1 VRGGSQC
8 LKKLFEKDLYSRLR
22 NFVVGIKVEPDE
34 VAEIVIDRVMDF
46 CENNRGDKL
55 ECMAD
60 HSPDQLDVFIDA
72 YLKENEAEDLEKAIE
87 NSDNFWD
94 EVKKEYEKM
103 WNRGIGLEVAYFLG
117 NELDLIP
124 YSIIENDGL
133 DDASKVRYLKAY
145 DEVLYKFSDA
155 IKRALQDG
163 KPLSPEDLY
172 DWYMKI
178 ADVVSIKSSDYS
190 EEVSYFLDFYSMLDD
205 DGKLEMLSNLLDDIA
220 NVLYDIEEKYLPDLG
235 VLRNS

>member
-1 VRGGSQC
+1 M
-8 LKKLFEKDLYSRLR
+8 
-22 NFVVGIKVEPDE
+22 EPE
-34 VAEIVIDRVMDF
+34 VIAENVFDRVMNF
-46 CENNRGDKL
+46 CRNNYDDTL
-55 ECMAD
+55 ECLTN

-72 YLKENEAEDLEKAIE
+72 YLTDKEGNELDEAIE
-87 NSDNFWD
+87 NSDMFWD

-103 WNRGIGLEVAYFLG
+103 WNNGMALEVAYFLG

-155 IKRALQDG
+155 IKHALQDS
-163 KPLSPEDLY
+163 KPLSSADLY

-178 ADVVSIKSSDYS
+178 ADAVSIKSSDYS
-190 EEVSYFLDFYSMLDD
+190 EEVSNLLDFYDMLDD
-205 DGKLEMLSNLLDDIA
+205 NAKLEMLSNLLDDIA
-220 NVLYDIEEKYLPDLG
+220 DVLYDIEEKYLPDLG
-235 VLRNS
+235 VLKNS

>member
-1 VRGGSQC
+1 
-8 LKKLFEKDLYSRLR
+8 
-22 NFVVGIKVEPDE
+22 
-34 VAEIVIDRVMDF
+34 
-46 CENNRGDKL
+46 
-55 ECMAD
+55 MAD